1 MRVAVV
7 TVETIDDTE
16 PNVYVFQNM
25 FAMSGWYLETTLEAV
40 QDVID
45 SYECDDDQVE
55 RIHQL
60 VKDIDRNDYHNEGWR
75 AWSDLCAI
83 CFDDAPTGFSVTDTV
98 VTVIEEWNGHGVG

>member
-7 TVETIDDTE
+7 TVETIDDNE

-25 FAMSGWYLETTLEAV
+25 FAMSGWYLETTLDAA

-45 SYECDDDQVE
+45 SYICDEDGVE
-55 RIHQL
+55 RVQNLIMEIERGDF
-60 VKDIDRNDYHNEGWR
+60 KNEGWR

-83 CFDDAPTGFSVTDTV
+83 CFDDEPTGFKITDTV
-98 VTVIEEWNGHGVG
+98 VTVLEEWNGHGVG